1 MSNADTLF
9 KRVGTALWFVL
20 ACLALPSAQANPIF
34 ARQTGLNCASCHTVY
49 PELTPFGRKFKLA
62 GYTMG
67 EREKIPLALMT
78 VVSRNAMSNDTD
90 KSTGAPLFAKNKEF
104 VLDAISLFSGGKIT
118 DNAGAFVQWT
128 YNNLTTTDNI
138 NFTGHGALDNTDIR
152 LVKKF
157 GSEEK
162 PTVIGLTLHNNPTVQ
177 DIYNTAPAWSF
188 PYWSPS
194 VAAPG
199 RGTPTFLETGARV
212 AGIGAYTYLFDSL
225 YLEATSYQ
233 TAKGW
238 LSPLRAGTPDPQ
250 RVTLTGANPYWRI
263 AYTIGDDH
271 QNLTLGHF
279 GTVADVETPEATT
292 PADQFRD
299 LGFDAQFQYLG
310 PDDHHIISVQAAYI
324 DERTKWRTGFPNGSN
339 DNPTSKLRSVRAKAT
354 YLYDHT
360 YGVTAGVF
368 KVTGDPDFARF
379 GSTTGTPDTTGYI
392 IELNYWPKFKVPF
405 DPQMNVRF
413 GIQYTGYTKFMGSSA
428 NYDSTMRRARDNN
441 TLFVYAWF
449 MF

>member
-1 MSNADTLF
+1 MTTATTRI
-9 KRVGTALWFVL
+9 KRAGAALCFVL
-20 ACLALPSAQANPIF
+20 TCLALPCARANPIF
-34 ARQTGLNCASCHTVY
+34 ARQTGLNCASCHTIY
-49 PELTPFGRKFKLA
+49 PELTPFGRKFKLT

-78 VVSRNAMSNDTD
+78 VVSRNAISNDTD

-128 YNNLTTTDNI
+128 NNNLTTTDNLT
-138 NFTGHGALDNTDIR
+138 FTGHGALDNTDVR
-152 LVKKF
+152 VVKTF
-157 GSEEK
+157 GAEAK

-188 PYWSPS
+188 PYWAPS

-212 AGIGAYTYLFDSL
+212 AGIGAYAYLFDSL

-233 TAKGW
+233 TAKGF
-238 LSPLRAGTPDPQ
+238 LSPLRAGTPDDQ

-271 QNLTLGHF
+271 QNLTIGHF
-279 GTVADVETPEATT
+279 GAIADVKDPTVDT

-299 LGFDAQFQYLG
+299 LGLDAQFSLA
-310 PDDHHIISVQAAYI
+310 P
-324 DERTKWRTGFPNGSN
+324 RTAP
-339 DNPTSKLRSVRAKAT
+339 
-354 YLYDHT
+354 
-360 YGVTAGVF
+360 
-368 KVTGDPDFARF
+368 
-379 GSTTGTPDTTGYI
+379 
-392 IELNYWPKFKVPF
+392 
-405 DPQMNVRF
+405 
-413 GIQYTGYTKFMGSSA
+413 SSA
-428 NYDSTMRRARDNN
+428 SVSIARTSFSRAAR
-441 TLFVYAWF
+441 
-449 MF
+449 